1 MKRFGAPVTVIAAV
15 AGFAAL
21 FWRARAQGDDVPA
34 EGGPVPHLTVFMNQS
49 IRRMEI
55 EGMSAD
61 KKSNFYLT
69 EICSSPV
76 G

>member
-1 MKRFGAPVTVIAAV
+1 MKQVRASVIVIAAV

-21 FWRARAQGDDVPA
+21 FWRPRAPGDDVPA

-55 EGMSAD
+55 AGKIGDGSRLFSHHPHSQA
-61 KKSNFYLT
+61 
-69 EICSSPV
+69 
-76 G
+76 

>member
-1 MKRFGAPVTVIAAV
+1 MTRLRAPVTVIAAV

-21 FWRARAQGDDVPA
+21 FWWARAPGDDVPA

-49 IRRMEI
+49 IKRMEF
-55 EGMSAD
+55 EGLSPD
-61 KKSNFYLT
+61 KQAKFFPT
-69 EICSSPV
+69 EICSTHA